1 MINVWFDGDQ
11 TFKHRSQFLEFEYRP
26 IFRAFCDRCL
36 SAVPLVRIVARWKL
50 EATEN
55 GGMWNFMYGSKTV
68 LAGFVVILMTFVT
81 ASDVASQSQ
90 TSALVKHRQSMM
102 KQMGLTSRVFVPIL
116 KGQNKNVRDAVA
128 AAATVN
134 TIAKQISAIFPQ
146 GTGRDAVPGS
156 RAKPEVWSQRGEFEA
171 AAAKLVEESG
181 KLISAASTN
190 QIQTFRTQFKAFVTA
205 CGGCHSGKAA
215 RGGKF
220 RFAKN

>member
-1 MINVWFDGDQ
+1 
-11 TFKHRSQFLEFEYRP
+11 
-26 IFRAFCDRCL
+26 
-36 SAVPLVRIVARWKL
+36 
-50 EATEN
+50 
-55 GGMWNFMYGSKTV
+55 MYGSKSM
-68 LAGFVVILMTFVT
+68 LAGFVVILMTFVAT
-81 ASDVASQSQ
+81 SDVASQSQ
-90 TSALVKHRQSMM
+90 TSTLVKHRQSMM
-102 KQMGLTSRVFVPIL
+102 KQMGQTYRIFGPIL

-190 QIQTFRTQFKAFVTA
+190 QIQTFRT
-205 CGGCHSGKAA
+205 
-215 RGGKF
+215 
-220 RFAKN
+220 